1 MTKIKCPYYHT
12 QTFFKPYR
20 RGGFD
25 TEMRSVC
32 WGTKERDECS
42 CDGDRARCDF
52 YPEYREQSKTEKRV
66 AREILS
72 LINTI
77 CFSEDYLELR
87 IRYGSNGMRDLIIA
101 EIKTMYGLK

>member
-1 MTKIKCPYYHT
+1 MIKKCECYHT
-12 QTFFKPYR
+12 KATFKPYSR
-20 RGGFD
+20 D
-25 TEMRSVC
+25 TFYADVVGVC

-42 CDGDRARCDF
+42 CGGDRAKCDF

-72 LINTI
+72 LIKTI
-77 CFSEDYLELR
+77 CFSEDYLEHR